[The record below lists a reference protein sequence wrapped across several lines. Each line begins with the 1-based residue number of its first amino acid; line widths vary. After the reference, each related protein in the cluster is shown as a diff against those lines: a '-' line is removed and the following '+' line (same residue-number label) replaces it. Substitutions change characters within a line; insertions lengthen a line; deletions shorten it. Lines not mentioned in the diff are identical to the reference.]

1 MKKNFVTGFISGA
14 IAFTMVGAFAAN
26 MVTTPNTYP
35 VKLDGKDVSIEG
47 YNVDDY
53 TYFKLRDISDAV
65 GGFDVDFKDDT
76 IVLTSQKN
84 GLSIKEEGMFSSGGT
99 VTEPIDGKFDETT
112 NWLDGTRA
120 GNTAHVDHANV
131 LYQIPENETG
141 LPMVFLHGYGQS
153 RMGWMTTPDGRE
165 GWSTSFLRKGHSV
178 FLVDQPRRG
187 EAGSTTA
194 MTNDGID
201 TWSAESKEYMPGD
214 QAWYT
219 HFRIGRVAPERYD
232 GSQFPEGAQAQDQ
245 FFRQMTPNTGS
256 FDMAVNVAAM
266 DEVMKDV
273 KAKTGK
279 KSVYVTHSQ
288 GGRVGWDVD
297 TENVAAIVAIEPGGT
312 PEIGSEQY
320 KKFLDAKIPM
330 IIYFGDYIDNGPDDI
345 QSTGFWKSVRDGAVA
360 FAEQYNKDGGN
371 CTVINLPDIGMKGN
385 SHFMFQE
392 KNSEEIAA
400 HIENWIK
407 ENVK

>member
-232 GSQFPEGAQAQDQ
+232 GSQFPEGAEAQDQ